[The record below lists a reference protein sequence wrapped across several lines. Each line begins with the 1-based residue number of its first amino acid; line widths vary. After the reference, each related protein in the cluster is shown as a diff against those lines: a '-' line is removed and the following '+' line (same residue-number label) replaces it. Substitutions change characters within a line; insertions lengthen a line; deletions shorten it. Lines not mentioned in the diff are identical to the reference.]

1 MYALISLIL
10 IIALSMLV
18 VRVGTVALVMTGLS
32 REVAWMQAL
41 SAYSGAGFTTEEAEE
56 TVAYPARRQV
66 VKNLMRL
73 GNVGLVTSMSSLVLS
88 FTDPT
93 ARFER
98 LVVLVIAALVL
109 IGLARSTWFDRLL
122 TPVIKGV
129 LSRHSSFAIRDYTRL
144 LNLHRD
150 YPVADLA
157 VSEGSWLANET
168 LGDLQL
174 RSEERVVILG
184 IRRQDGTYIGAP
196 SAEDEITPGDTLI
209 AYGQADRL
217 RELVDRSA
225 NDEQAHED
233 AKEKFRRLLAFERR
247 LDPKR
252 KSREIPTDD

>member
-32 REVAWMQAL
+32 REVASMQAL

-56 TVAYPARRQV
+56 TVAYPARRRV

-98 LVVLVIAALVL
+98 LVVLVVAAIVL
-109 IGLARSTWFDRLL
+109 IALSRSTWFDRLL
-122 TPVIKGV
+122 TPAIKRI
-129 LSRHSSFAIRDYTRL
+129 LDRTASFELRDYVRL

-150 YPVADLA
+150 YHVADLA
-157 VSEGSWLANET
+157 VNEDSWLANET

-174 RSEERVVILG
+174 RSNEGVVVLG
-184 IRRQDGTYIGAP
+184 IRRTDGTYIGAP
-196 SAEDEITPGDTLI
+196 SAGDEITPGDTVV
-209 AYGQADRL
+209 AYGRAERL

-225 NDEQAHED
+225 DDESAHED
-233 AKEKFRRLLAFERR
+233 AKDDHRRLLALERR
-247 LDPKR
+247 LDPER
-252 KSREIPTDD
+252 SSELPTGD

>member
-32 REVAWMQAL
+32 REVASMQAL

-98 LVVLVIAALVL
+98 LVVLVAAALVL

-144 LNLHRD
+144 LNLKRDHAGRHAHRIRTGG
-150 YPVADLA
+150 PSPGARRP
-157 VSEGSWLANET
+157 
-168 LGDLQL
+168 LGERRAGPRGRKGEVPSAARVRAQT
-174 RSEERVVILG
+174 RSETEVERDPY
-184 IRRQDGTYIGAP
+184 R
-196 SAEDEITPGDTLI
+196 
-209 AYGQADRL
+209 RL
-217 RELVDRSA
+217 R
-225 NDEQAHED
+225 
-233 AKEKFRRLLAFERR
+233 
-247 LDPKR
+247 
-252 KSREIPTDD
+252 